1 LIHSF
6 IPFSSVKRVF
16 NTYLHY
22 PCSKSDCP
30 TNWCTAPAVYFLLFT
45 NLFMV
50 LMVFILPVI
59 CEVKNEDNN
68 ETGNRCVVEPF
79 SILIFC
85 HAFYWICHLVVDQY
99 LKFHHR
105 NGRLL
110 GYLEFYIQ
118 TKNLRRSPFYIIS
131 AGNVI
136 LLVTDK
142 VLYESCDAKPDCMAA
157 INIELLRAI
166 IVLECMTVA
175 FMWTRYIVAVKKF
188 KKENRRPDIFREE
201 FRRRVLPAGNAEF
214 RDQETND
221 EKLEVMVLQSELL
234 IQLCPKI
241 GEEPDILRQNLNG
254 EARNLP
260 RQTV

>member
-1 LIHSF
+1 ML
-6 IPFSSVKRVF
+6 V
-16 NTYLHY
+16 
-22 PCSKSDCP
+22 SDK
-30 TNWCTAPAVYFLLFT
+30 
-45 NLFMV
+45 
-50 LMVFILPVI
+50 ILY
-59 CEVKNEDNN
+59 D
-68 ETGNRCVVEPF
+68 
-79 SILIFC
+79 
-85 HAFYWICHLVVDQY
+85 
-99 LKFHHR
+99 
-105 NGRLL
+105 
-110 GYLEFYIQ
+110 
-118 TKNLRRSPFYIIS
+118 
-131 AGNVI
+131 
-136 LLVTDK
+136 
-142 VLYESCDAKPDCMAA
+142 SCDADRNCMAA

-175 FMWTRYIVAVKKF
+175 VMWTRYIVAVRQF
-188 KKENRRPDIFREE
+188 KKDNRQPDVVREE

>member
-1 LIHSF
+1 
-6 IPFSSVKRVF
+6 
-16 NTYLHY
+16 
-22 PCSKSDCP
+22 
-30 TNWCTAPAVYFLLFT
+30 
-45 NLFMV
+45 M
-50 LMVFILPVI
+50 
-59 CEVKNEDNN
+59 
-68 ETGNRCVVEPF
+68 
-79 SILIFC
+79 
-85 HAFYWICHLVVDQY
+85 
-99 LKFHHR
+99 
-105 NGRLL
+105 
-110 GYLEFYIQ
+110 
-118 TKNLRRSPFYIIS
+118 
-131 AGNVI
+131 
-136 LLVTDK
+136 TDK
-142 VLYESCDAKPDCMAA
+142 VLYESCDAKADCMAA